1 MDGRFENNTLLVD
14 IQISSPLESSIK
26 ANISFGL
33 DTGFTGDLC
42 LTYKEAF
49 PLALSL
55 VGV

>member
-49 PLALSL
+49 PLA
-55 VGV
+55 